1 MRIRHRGK
9 GSKMQQH
16 HVHWV
21 TNTTMSRWMQNT
33 AKAPSLS
40 PPHGT
45 VWNGKGC
52 CLSLQRWFRFFQ
64 PEEWASIKQSLITV
78 LFICS
83 FMLGWF
89 LMRCRNL
96 TNKCQHRRI
105 SDSHPLIQFEVRHR
119 AFFSIWRKLASAT
132 ALSSFMVRKIRC
144 QTHLSQGPHS
154 PPNPHPPISTS
165 TCWLGMFSSSPRD
178 LVFILGSSAAQ
189 SSYGFKALC
198 CLLNHNTNCPS
209 SGLNKRFLFF
219 SFLFSVAEVPPVHMI
234 CLWGSLH
241 LIKWAQPVSV
251 GITHQ
256 SGKQR

>member
-154 PPNPHPPISTS
+154 PPQPPPAHLHLSLLTGHVLIVTA
-165 TCWLGMFSSSPRD
+165 WFGVHLG
-178 LVFILGSSAAQ
+178 LLSSAILIWIQ
-189 SSYGFKALC
+189 ST
-198 CLLNHNTNCPS
+198 LLST
-209 SGLNKRFLFF
+209 
-219 SFLFSVAEVPPVHMI
+219 
-234 CLWGSLH
+234 
-241 LIKWAQPVSV
+241 
-251 GITHQ
+251 
-256 SGKQR
+256 